1 MKCELA
7 LCCKCM
13 KKICIGCGLPIE
25 ITRKS
30 GTGSV
35 SGSLE
40 LAGQPFRLLA

>member
-13 KKICIGCGLPIE
+13 KKICIGCVLAIE

-30 GTGSV
+30 GTCSV
-35 SGSLE
+35 SGSLG
-40 LAGQPFRLLA
+40 LARPPFRLLA